1 VAEDEGVAE
10 EVDVRLRRSGWI
22 SWEDSPLADGS
33 IGIALLAVFYL
44 FNVIVHWGVWRGR
57 WVIKTYAPGRWRPVT
72 KTRYRSKAAALADL
86 DRQRELAP
94 KFPPP
99 DPPARLP
106 TRGGTLRR
114 PW

>member
-1 VAEDEGVAE
+1 VDEDGVVAD

-22 SWEDSPLADGS
+22 AWEDTTLGDELILLP
-33 IGIALLAVFYL
+33 LLAIGYL
-44 FNVIVHWGVWRGR
+44 INLIVHWTIWRGG
-57 WVIKTYAPGRWRPVT
+57 WVIKVYAPERWRPVT

-86 DRQRELAP
+86 DHQRAQAP
-94 KFPPP
+94 RFPPP
-99 DPPARLP
+99 PPPARLP